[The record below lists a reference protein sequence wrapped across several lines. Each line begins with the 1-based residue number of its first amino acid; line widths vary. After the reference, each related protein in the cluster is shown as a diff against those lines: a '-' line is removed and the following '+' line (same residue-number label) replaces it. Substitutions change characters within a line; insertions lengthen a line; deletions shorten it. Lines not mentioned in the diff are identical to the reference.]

1 MIREFLLDAAVVL
14 SSMIPGVWLGT
25 VFADE
30 IKALWRKASLRLESR
45 PAPSPAYVPQHAAT
59 MPRRKPLVNRQ
70 PWQTA
75 EFPAV
80 PVPEAQ
86 QAAEEMHALA
96 AGEAHACIDGRD
108 EAALALVRPHAPLTD
123 EETRE
128 LYFTRGLSPD
138 CANGCHA
145 PLCSGRNCSCGCHG
159 KAAPAYGEPPALNP
173 LLAASAPVY
182 GEAPQDAVD
191 EAQRLAE
198 VMQP

>member
-1 MIREFLLDAAVVL
+1 MIRACLLVSLAVLCVGF
-14 SSMIPGVWLGT
+14 IPGAYLGT
-25 VFADE
+25 LFHAE
-30 IKALWRKASLRLESR
+30 LKALWRKVTLRLESR

-86 QAAEEMHALA
+86 LALDP
-96 AGEAHACIDGRD
+96 GDGLD
-108 EAALALVRPHAPLTD
+108 QVSLVRPYLPLTD
-123 EETRE
+123 EETRA

-159 KAAPAYGEPPALNP
+159 KAAPVADVLAGE
-173 LLAASAPVY
+173 
-182 GEAPQDAVD
+182 
-191 EAQRLAE
+191 RLAG
-198 VMQP
+198 VMRP